1 MWCGL
6 NRNSLLQSWWINS
19 DSTCVLTCRT
29 NDGDC
34 PGGIICAVP
43 LLLYCTTAIDG
54 WHVPIPDVSGKHPQ
68 RLKAKWQ
75 IKLSAAH
82 VLAVINYLKQKSTI
96 FLDHHNDCENVTD
109 GLERQMPVCMCV
121 VVDEQT
127 WYSMFWYVFHSMHQQ
142 SLQCVGTL
150 MGSDQTKPEED
161 MVIRWCGRAS
171 EPKHVT

>member
-1 MWCGL
+1 MCADMQDKWWGL
-6 NRNSLLQSWWINS
+6 PWGHHLCCATAAILYHCNRWV
-19 DSTCVLTCRT
+19 TCANTRCFWET
-29 NDGDC
+29 S
-34 PGGIICAVP
+34 A
-43 LLLYCTTAIDG
+43 
-54 WHVPIPDVSGKHPQ
+54 
-68 RLKAKWQ
+68 KAKGQMTQ

-127 WYSMFWYVFHSMHQQ
+127 WYSMFWYAFHSMHQQ

-161 MVIRWCGRAS
+161 MVIRWCKRTS
-171 EPKHVT
+171 EHDISG